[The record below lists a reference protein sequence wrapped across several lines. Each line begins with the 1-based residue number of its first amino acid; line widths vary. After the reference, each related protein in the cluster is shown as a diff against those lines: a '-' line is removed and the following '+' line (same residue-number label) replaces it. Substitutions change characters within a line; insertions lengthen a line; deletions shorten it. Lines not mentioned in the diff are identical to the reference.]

1 MKQLDDG
8 VKKGRKFPHCLIA
21 GIEKA
26 PRKVTKRMGKK
37 RIAMR
42 SRIRPFVKFVNYA
55 HIMPTRYVLGAE
67 LDLKN
72 LVKDE
77 DLLYRFQSNLYIEFQ
92 TRSQK

>member
-1 MKQLDDG
+1 
-8 VKKGRKFPHCLIA
+8 
-21 GIEKA
+21 
-26 PRKVTKRMGKK
+26 
-37 RIAMR
+37 MR

-77 DLLYRFQSNLYIEFQ
+77 DLLYRLNVIYA
-92 TRSQK
+92 